1 MPGFSSRLSCGRG
14 QMDNPSRDDGRDGC
28 APCTKRSTAP
38 IHDALSRRFCRR
50 RPVFDRVAL
59 PRQKSG
65 SSKNSV
71 HRRRIDNELS
81 HLRRCNSTRT
91 VTTHLHLSGRASS
104 PVLQIF
110 SRSGEEAKIARRSLA
125 CGRKQLCK
133 PGCEIVYSRRPVN
146 QILGSASSPS
156 GAARWR
162 RKHLPR
168 SLPRVL
174 SIGLP
179 GRQAA
184 RPAPA
189 GTCSFISGLINR
201 ATTRRRRHDRCPS
214 LVNTLFADEPGTSAM
229 CPYQWSSEARS

>member
-50 RPVFDRVAL
+50 RPVFDREAL

-133 PGCEIVYSRRPVN
+133 PGCEIVYSRRPAN

-162 RKHLPR
+162 RN
-168 SLPRVL
+168 
-174 SIGLP
+174 I
-179 GRQAA
+179 
-184 RPAPA
+184 
-189 GTCSFISGLINR
+189 SFISGLITR

-229 CPYQWSSEARS
+229 CPCKWSSEARS